1 MAASTTQ
8 RLTYAILGLIA
19 RFCVA
24 QNAGVIVRHKGEDV
38 GVTFDDLR
46 HVGGRFTW
54 PNAPAAFNT
63 LTIPRATIAQMESD
77 LGPQSVQATLFSDLS
92 SAEQNAVREQLGI
105 NEMYGELV

>member
-38 GVTFDDLR
+38 GVTADDL
-46 HVGGRFTW
+46 VIANGKVTW

-63 LTIPRATIAQMESD
+63 LTIPKATIAQMEID
-77 LGPQSVQATLFSDLS
+77 LQPKVMATLF
-92 SAEQNAVREQLGI
+92 AELTPAQQNEVREQLGI